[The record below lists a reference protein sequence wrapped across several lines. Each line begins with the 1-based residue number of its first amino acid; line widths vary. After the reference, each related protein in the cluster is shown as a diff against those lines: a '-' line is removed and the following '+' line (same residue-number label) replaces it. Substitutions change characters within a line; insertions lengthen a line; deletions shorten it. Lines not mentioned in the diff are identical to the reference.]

1 MRGQF
6 QETQILIRATDLT
19 PGPLPR
25 PTAQGGSQLS
35 WLSWWKPAVAKNGK
49 EDTETVPSG
58 QPASQHR
65 HVPGREWGRSQSQH
79 RLPGLGLT
87 SVGLAGPLLTQTA
100 EVPGQQGGTWNLPQ
114 KHGEQS
120 QGSLC

>member
-1 MRGQF
+1 MLGQC

-58 QPASQHR
+58 QPASQPAPPRAGKGVGQKPESTQAAGPGADICGAGWTTIDTDGRGARPAGR
-65 HVPGREWGRSQSQH
+65 HVEPS
-79 RLPGLGLT
+79 
-87 SVGLAGPLLTQTA
+87 A
-100 EVPGQQGGTWNLPQ
+100 ETW
-114 KHGEQS
+114 
-120 QGSLC
+120 